1 MRRFLAAFQER
12 TARDILQRCR
22 CLSNRGIDVRERKSA
37 RITSRTQE
45 KASEQ
50 RIPSPA
56 LNGKPNKPSRGVTK
70 LSEFSATTP
79 ARLPA
84 DVISNLRKLA
94 HGLSNSLETILQ
106 AAYLLSQ
113 SKLDDNGKKW
123 SQLIDTAAQDA
134 TRVNREIREILRSQ
148 S

>member
-1 MRRFLAAFQER
+1 M
-12 TARDILQRCR
+12 
-22 CLSNRGIDVRERKSA
+22 RERKSA

-45 KASEQ
+45 KRSKQ
-50 RIPSPA
+50 PITSPA
-56 LNGKPNKPSRGVTK
+56 LNGKLNKPSRGVTK
-70 LSEFSATTP
+70 LSAHSAKTP

-84 DVISNLRKLA
+84 DVISNLRTLA

>member
-1 MRRFLAAFQER
+1 M
-12 TARDILQRCR
+12 
-22 CLSNRGIDVRERKSA
+22 RERKSA
-37 RITSRTQE
+37 RIASRTQE

-50 RIPSPA
+50 RITSPA
-56 LNGKPNKPSRGVTK
+56 LNSKPNKPSRGVTK
-70 LSEFSATTP
+70 SSEFSATTP